1 MRCLSTINFLLDLH
15 NSYHPIGYFYTNLL
29 RQSNSNIKIIRVQ
42 KKEFTKV
49 TNIKVKLKIIDL
61 LQ

>member
-42 KKEFTKV
+42 KKEFKGNEYKSKTK
-49 TNIKVKLKIIDL
+49 DH
-61 LQ
+61 